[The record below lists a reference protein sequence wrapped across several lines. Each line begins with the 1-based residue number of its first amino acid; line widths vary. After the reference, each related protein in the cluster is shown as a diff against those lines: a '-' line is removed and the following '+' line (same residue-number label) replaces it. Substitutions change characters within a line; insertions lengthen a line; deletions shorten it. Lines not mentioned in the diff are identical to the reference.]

1 MREISKNLLYLSH
14 FLSVTLCVNCTRDK
28 LPVLPPSETLT
39 CHLQDADAIFI
50 SAATSGARKLP
61 PSPKKL
67 QVRTISQHAIKV
79 KWHDPGR
86 LKDDGSR
93 FYSVRYSAAG
103 QEEKPKFVQTQE
115 KRVRVSKLQ
124 PNTTY
129 VFAVKAVVGKQG
141 SPWSATAAATTGVTG
156 EFKGRQV

>member
-1 MREISKNLLYLSH
+1 MLVI
-14 FLSVTLCVNCTRDK
+14 
-28 LPVLPPSETLT
+28 
-39 CHLQDADAIFI
+39 
-50 SAATSGARKLP
+50 AATSGARKLP

-129 VFAVKAVVGKQG
+129 VFASRPWWASRAAPGAPPPLPPQGSRVSSKVVNRQHRQEATGNTRVVKVSPAVVETTVAEQRNSGLRHLVGG
-141 SPWSATAAATTGVTG
+141 S
-156 EFKGRQV
+156 RLR